1 MTDTT
6 GADAAPNDGEGPTQF
21 RVRAQYLKDLSFE
34 NPNAPHS
41 LGLTDTPQIEV
52 SVDVSAQPLG
62 DDDFEVELRIVAHAD
77 RGEQKVFVVET
88 LYAGIFTLASA
99 PEEMLEAMCLIE
111 CPRFL
116 YPFARQIVADATS
129 NGGFP
134 PLLLDPIDFI
144 QLYQASREDGGEKAG
159 DSGEQVH

>member
-6 GADAAPNDGEGPTQF
+6 GDDDAPFDGQGQTQF

-34 NPNAPHS
+34 NPNSPHS
-41 LGLTDTPQIEV
+41 LGSTETPEIEV

-62 DDDFEVELRIVAHAD
+62 NDDFEVELRITADAD
-77 RGEQKVFVVET
+77 RGEEKVFVVEA

-116 YPFARQIVADATS
+116 YPFARRIVAEATS

-134 PLLLDPIDFI
+134 PLLLDPIDFV
-144 QLYQASREDGGEKAG
+144 QLYQASRADDAGNDGEP
-159 DSGEQVH
+159 VH